1 MGKSVLN
8 VYSETIFFLI
18 YEIGGAEDN
27 TNTNATN
34 PTNVGSISPESGKT
48 TPPEGSITP
57 ETERTEEET
66 IPQAGNQKSPTGIM
80 ILKTHIGNMK
90 YILLE
95 IYHLRLH

>member
-1 MGKSVLN
+1 MTEKPL
-8 VYSETIFFLI
+8 FFI
-18 YEIGGAEDN
+18 YEIGGVGGN

-34 PTNVGSISPESGKT
+34 PTNVGSIPPESGKT